1 MLSETIRLL
10 RKLIAEVSGGFVLM
24 AMVVG
29 IFLAATLNEG
39 AMRIIGPLL
48 ILIVGLV
55 VYGLTYL
62 IADKTDRH

>member
-1 MLSETIRLL
+1 MLSKIIRLI
-10 RKLIAEVSGGFVLM
+10 RKLIAEVSGGLVLM

-39 AMRIIGPLL
+39 VMRIIAPLL
-48 ILIVGLV
+48 VLVGGLV

-62 IADKTDRH
+62 IAEKPDRR

>member
-1 MLSETIRLL
+1 MLSKIIRLL
-10 RKLIAEVSGGFVLM
+10 RKLIAEVSGGLVLM

-39 AMRIIGPLL
+39 AMRIIAPLL
-48 ILIVGLV
+48 VLVGGLI

-62 IADKTDRH
+62 IAEKPDRR

>member
-1 MLSETIRLL
+1 MLSKTIRLL
-10 RKLIAEVSGGFVLM
+10 RQLIAEVSGGFVLM

>member
-1 MLSETIRLL
+1 MLSKIIRLI
-10 RKLIAEVSGGFVLM
+10 RKLIAEVSGGLVLM

-39 AMRIIGPLL
+39 AMRIIAPLL
-48 ILIVGLV
+48 VLVGGLV

-62 IADKTDRH
+62 IAEKPDRR

>member
-1 MLSETIRLL
+1 MLSKTIRLL